1 MPEATALSSPSHRPN
16 RLPPRVDQLAAPGG
30 RARPTYLAVL
40 TWAFT
45 LFNSARMLS
54 YLPTMWAIQASGD
67 SSQHS
72 LWTWCTWLGANVT
85 MAAWL
90 YEQNGQ
96 RLSRA
101 IAVNLRNA
109 LMCAATVVLIAAHRS
124 WPF

>member
-1 MPEATALSSPSHRPN
+1 MQG
-16 RLPPRVDQLAAPGG
+16 LPWRRQGQFRRG
-30 RARPTYLAVL
+30 YLVAL

-45 LFNSARMLS
+45 LFNALRMLA
-54 YLPTMWAIQASGD
+54 YLPTIWAIQASGD

-72 LWTWCTWLGANVT
+72 LWTWCTWLGANAT

-101 IAVNLRNA
+101 AAINAGNA
-109 LMCAATVVLIAAHRS
+109 LMCLATVLLILAHRL
-124 WPF
+124 